1 MSAPVFFDKEIIRVE
16 SMNNSTI
23 AAISTAQGAG
33 GIGVIRISGAD
44 AIAVADRVFK
54 PAGGRKLEDYLGYTA
69 GFGHIYDDGQKI
81 DEAVALVF
89 KAPHSY
95 TGEDVV
101 ELSCHGGVYITQLV
115 LRAVLKNGA
124 SPALPGEF
132 TKRAFLNGKMDLTEA
147 EAVMDIISSQG
158 AAAARAALSCKE
170 GALSKKIDMLS
181 SRLIDTAA
189 HISAWVDFPEED
201 VPQLE
206 TSSLSQLF
214 EAISSELQEL
224 IDSYDVGKAVT
235 QGIDTL
241 IVGRPN
247 VGKSTLMNLLSGC
260 ERSIVT
266 NIPGT
271 TRDIIEETVVV
282 GNVTLRLS
290 DTAGLRETDNVVE
303 KIGVEKTRQRLNTCG
318 LVLAVF
324 DGSSP
329 LENED
334 IELLNEIKD
343 IPAIAII
350 NKSDVG
356 VNTDISIIEK
366 YIDNIVITSA
376 KQGDGLTLLTENV
389 EKLCGTKNFNPCD
402 PILANERQL
411 AKVRDADSAL
421 KECVEALNSGFG
433 LDAVSV
439 ALEDAIDSL
448 LELTGK
454 KASDCVID
462 SVFENFCVG
471 K

>member
-1 MSAPVFFDKEIIRVE
+1 MSDT
-16 SMNNSTI
+16 TI

-33 GIGVIRISGAD
+33 GIGVIRISGAQ
-44 AIAVADRVFK
+44 AVEVASKVFK

-69 GFGHIYDDGQKI
+69 GFGYIYDGEEKL

-124 SPALPGEF
+124 TPALPGEF
-132 TKRAFLNGKMDLTEA
+132 TKRAYLNGKLDLTEA

-158 AAAARAALSCKE
+158 SAAARAALSRKE
-170 GALSKKIDMLS
+170 GALSKKIDSLCS
-181 SRLIDTAA
+181 KLIDTAA

-201 VPQLE
+201 VPELE
-206 TSSLSQLF
+206 TNSLIEVFKSVSD
-214 EAISSELQEL
+214 EIKAL
-224 IDSYDVGKAVT
+224 IDNYDVGRAVT
-235 QGIDTL
+235 QGVDTL

-303 KIGVEKTRQRLNTCG
+303 KIGVEKTRQRLSTCG

-324 DGSSP
+324 DGSKP

-334 IELLNEIKD
+334 IELLKEIKD

-356 VNTDISIIEK
+356 ITADISFIEK

-376 KQGDGLTLLTENV
+376 KQGDGLTFLIENV
-389 EKLCGTKNFNPCD
+389 EKVCGTTNFNPSD

-411 AKVRDADSAL
+411 AEVRKADSAL
-421 KECVEALNSGFG
+421 KECVEALKLGFG